1 MPAFV
6 RCDSTNYSFPKG
18 TLNKLKNKNLKLKSF
33 PAILLNGWLR
43 GWLNGSLSLVEGMK
57 SH

>member
-18 TLNKLKNKNLKLKSF
+18 TLNKLKNKNLKIKMFSCN
-33 PAILLNGWLR
+33 IIKWLAER
-43 GWLNGSLSLVEGMK
+43 LAQWLAFTC
-57 SH
+57 